1 MVKFNKGKVRAATP
15 ASAITTIPS
24 EGVRTHQG
32 GAGWARDTKSELML
46 LSVAYLPAE
55 DTHYELGC
63 ARDSRFVPLIHQVAL
78 DDPEWGVRFLEYLRL
93 DTRMRTAAVIGAAEF
108 ARARA
113 VAGAHGH
120 TRDAVDVVCQRAD
133 EPGELL
139 AYWFANVGRKLPMPV
154 KRGLAQAVWRLYT
167 EWSHLKWDSTENPIR
182 FADVIGLVR
191 PTGTLADCDGT
202 YPIKGTTRAVLYE
215 YLRAARTAE
224 KITSI
229 PQELPK
235 LRRHAELMSVPV
247 EQRRTHL
254 NAGELRAAGMTR
266 ESLAG
271 WLQGPMD
278 ARAYECVAEGTPVW
292 LPDGRVVPVERVIS
306 EQLPVLSYDHEWDM
320 REPKMGCPVPPRD
333 HSVGNLAPTVPATW
347 IDSGERDVFAI
358 RFASGREIRATA
370 GHRWAARLR
379 DGARRPLWRTT
390 EQLQPGASVPV
401 ALDAGY
407 FGSLGDEL
415 DGWFLGAMLGDGSM
429 TGNTPAWTGQD
440 DGTLEAVREFAA
452 KHGCVTSAPEQQPGC
467 VRVRI
472 TDPVWHRN
480 AVRDELIAHGVWG
493 MRVERKA
500 LADLPYSRA
509 FVLGAIAGLID
520 SDGSVTG
527 PGVEF
532 AVTSERLARQF
543 ADMLLRIGVLSVLDT
558 RPNGEGCYPLWRVRV
573 SDSASVTRLASSICL
588 RGDRKARALAALANR
603 RIASRRT
610 ATGWRGYPDTIAW
623 DRVVSITAAGR
634 ARTYCV
640 EVHPSHLWVANG
652 VVTGNCIIP
661 SMGYTA
667 LVRNLRNF
675 DQAGISDE
683 SAQQVMRILADED
696 NVRKSRMAPLQFLA
710 AYREAPSLR
719 WAWPL
724 EQAINHS
731 LGNVPQLTGNTLI
744 LVDTSSSMDN
754 LLSAPSKVKR
764 WDAAATF
771 GIALATRCARVE
783 VVSFSSTARYWG
795 DPHNAH
801 TKQFTVRPGESLL
814 VAVQRWGTEGCFLG
828 GGTATGAA
836 LRRHYTGHD
845 RVVVLTDEQAGVDPV
860 DVDHSIPANVP
871 MYTLNLAG
879 YAHGHGPSGTNRHT
893 WGGLNDEMFN
903 VIRLV
908 EAGKAADWDRIFRT
922 RRKQEDAA

>member
-113 VAGAHGH
+113 QAGAHGH

-167 EWSHLKWDSTENPIR
+167 ERCVTPGTLVLTRSLEWVPAGNLAVGDELVGFDEDVRSPRVGHPAKMRVSTVTSANRCFLETVKIVTDRGETSVSADHLVVISDMAKHRKWRRASDLVPGDKLLWFGAPWGSPDKSYDAGYMAGFLDGEGYITGKSVGFGQVIGDTLEEAKAILKRLGFSFAVSQRMAKENRQALENVIVTGGRYESMRLLGLTQPVRLARDRLWVDSDLASKGPNVVVGNCHATVISVESLGVQENVTMGTTTKTFIADGFLAHNSALKWDSTENPIR

-202 YPIKGTTRAVLYE
+202 YPIKGTKRAALYE
-215 YLRAARTAE
+215 YLRAARTAG
-224 KITSI
+224 TLVLI

-235 LRRHAELMSVPV
+235 LRRHAELMAVPAG
-247 EQRRTHL
+247 QRRAHL

-278 ARAYECVAEGTPVW
+278 AQAYEA
-292 LPDGRVVPVERVIS
+292 
-306 EQLPVLSYDHEWDM
+306 
-320 REPKMGCPVPPRD
+320 
-333 HSVGNLAPTVPATW
+333 
-347 IDSGERDVFAI
+347 
-358 RFASGREIRATA
+358 
-370 GHRWAARLR
+370 
-379 DGARRPLWRTT
+379 
-390 EQLQPGASVPV
+390 
-401 ALDAGY
+401 
-407 FGSLGDEL
+407 
-415 DGWFLGAMLGDGSM
+415 
-429 TGNTPAWTGQD
+429 
-440 DGTLEAVREFAA
+440 
-452 KHGCVTSAPEQQPGC
+452 
-467 VRVRI
+467 
-472 TDPVWHRN
+472 
-480 AVRDELIAHGVWG
+480 
-493 MRVERKA
+493 
-500 LADLPYSRA
+500 
-509 FVLGAIAGLID
+509 
-520 SDGSVTG
+520 
-527 PGVEF
+527 
-532 AVTSERLARQF
+532 
-543 ADMLLRIGVLSVLDT
+543 
-558 RPNGEGCYPLWRVRV
+558 
-573 SDSASVTRLASSICL
+573 
-588 RGDRKARALAALANR
+588 
-603 RIASRRT
+603 
-610 ATGWRGYPDTIAW
+610 
-623 DRVVSITAAGR
+623 
-634 ARTYCV
+634 
-640 EVHPSHLWVANG
+640 
-652 VVTGNCIIP
+652 IIP

-683 SAQQVMRILADED
+683 SAQQVGRILADED

-731 LGNVPQLTGNTLI
+731 LGNVPQLAGNTLI

-754 LLSAPSKVKR
+754 LLSAQSKVKR

-879 YAHGHGPSGTNRHT
+879 YAHGHGPAGANRHT

>member
-32 GAGWARDTKSELML
+32 GAGWARDMKSELML

-113 VAGAHGH
+113 QAGAHGH

-154 KRGLAQAVWRLYT
+154 KRGLAQAVWRLYD
-167 EWSHLKWDSTENPIR
+167 EWSYLKWDSTENPIR

-191 PTGTLADCDGT
+191 PTGTLTDCDGT
-202 YPIKGTTRAVLYE
+202 YPIKGTKRAALYE
-215 YLRAARTAE
+215 YLRAARTAG
-224 KITSI
+224 KLALI

-235 LRRHAELMSVPV
+235 LRRHAELMAVPV
-247 EQRRTHL
+247 EQRRAHL

-278 ARAYECVAEGTPVW
+278 AQAYEA
-292 LPDGRVVPVERVIS
+292 
-306 EQLPVLSYDHEWDM
+306 
-320 REPKMGCPVPPRD
+320 
-333 HSVGNLAPTVPATW
+333 
-347 IDSGERDVFAI
+347 
-358 RFASGREIRATA
+358 
-370 GHRWAARLR
+370 
-379 DGARRPLWRTT
+379 
-390 EQLQPGASVPV
+390 
-401 ALDAGY
+401 
-407 FGSLGDEL
+407 
-415 DGWFLGAMLGDGSM
+415 
-429 TGNTPAWTGQD
+429 
-440 DGTLEAVREFAA
+440 
-452 KHGCVTSAPEQQPGC
+452 
-467 VRVRI
+467 
-472 TDPVWHRN
+472 
-480 AVRDELIAHGVWG
+480 
-493 MRVERKA
+493 
-500 LADLPYSRA
+500 
-509 FVLGAIAGLID
+509 
-520 SDGSVTG
+520 
-527 PGVEF
+527 
-532 AVTSERLARQF
+532 
-543 ADMLLRIGVLSVLDT
+543 
-558 RPNGEGCYPLWRVRV
+558 
-573 SDSASVTRLASSICL
+573 
-588 RGDRKARALAALANR
+588 
-603 RIASRRT
+603 
-610 ATGWRGYPDTIAW
+610 
-623 DRVVSITAAGR
+623 
-634 ARTYCV
+634 
-640 EVHPSHLWVANG
+640 
-652 VVTGNCIIP
+652 IIP

-683 SAQQVMRILADED
+683 SAQQVGRILADED

-731 LGNVPQLTGNTLI
+731 LGNVPQLAGNTLI

-754 LLSAPSKVKR
+754 LLSAQSKVKR

-871 MYTLNLAG
+871 MYTINLAG
-879 YAHGHGPSGTNRHT
+879 YAHGHGPSGANRHT